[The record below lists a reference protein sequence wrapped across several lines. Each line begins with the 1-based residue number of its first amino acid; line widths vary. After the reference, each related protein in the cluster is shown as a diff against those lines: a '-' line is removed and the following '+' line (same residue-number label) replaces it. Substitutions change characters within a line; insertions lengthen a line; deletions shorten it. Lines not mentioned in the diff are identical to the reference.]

1 MNRLLTSITAGLLL
15 LLCAP
20 ALVFAQSATV
30 SGTVLDAESG
40 DPLPGA
46 NVQISELAL
55 GAATDVEGNF
65 QITNVE
71 PGAYTLQVSFV
82 GYQTYEEGIE
92 LSAGQTLTR
101 TIELQP
107 DYTGLEEVVVTGIAS
122 QTSRARAEVTVS
134 KVDTEELQQSNSY
147 SSVNELLGGKIA
159 GVNVQSSSGNV
170 GGGFRFDVRSGG
182 GIGGGGQPVIYIDG
196 VRVDNAEVGGFG
208 AGGQAISTLANLN
221 PEDIESVEVLKGPA
235 GAALYG
241 TSGSNG
247 VVLITTKSGRAGQ
260 PLSVRYKGVLGV
272 NQQIRDYDYAT
283 SGTPDI
289 ANDFFRDGGIQE
301 HTVSASGGSDIVRYF
316 TAFSFRGEN
325 GTLRNNTLDRNSFR
339 ANFEAFPLSNLT
351 LTAKAGYS
359 RADIG
364 RPQNDNNLLGYLG
377 NVLLST
383 SPFIFTD
390 STAIEAA
397 TNTFENNKFTGSV
410 QVNYQPIDGL
420 ELRASAG
427 YDGIEMRNDE
437 TLPADEQYSGVTNGS
452 RAIFNRRNE
461 QFTYDLNARYSYDII
476 GGLSATSIVGGQ
488 AFDRTLR
495 TSFISKQNFAT
506 ALTTNV
512 GAGSDF
518 ISGDEAFI
526 DTREAGIF
534 AQQEFNY
541 DNTYFLTVGGRQD
554 FATQVG
560 ADAGNI
566 FYPKVSGAV
575 RVDQFNF
582 TPAFF
587 DLLKVRAAYGETG
600 QLPGRLDGIPLLWT
614 ATPSG
619 YGSGAVLDFIGN
631 ADIEPERVKELEVG
645 VDADL
650 FGRVSLSATYFRQNA
665 TGSIIDF
672 AEAPSTG
679 LTASDRPFNVG
690 EKSGQGVELDLSVT
704 PIRRQNVSVTADFI
718 YAYATNT
725 IDDLGG
731 AQPIFDGFDVNANA
745 KVGLPQNAFYTFSS
759 KPQFVNADGEALTGD
774 FNPSDVAGFNIVPT
788 ATDENGAPAR
798 EFLGTPTPDHNGSVS
813 LNVRLF
819 QNLQIYG
826 LIDYAANLRVFN
838 STKVF
843 QTLFGANKDLN
854 TATYL
859 LSDQSSPYE
868 GLTDEQLEEANVPY
882 LIGLDPNTVAP
893 GSAAYLEWADVYARN
908 QTAVQGAAADG
919 NFISDADYIKLREVS
934 VSYNFSDL
942 MNRFLPEA
950 QVESI
955 TLGLSARN
963 IFTTTEYD
971 GIDPEVNFTGARDDS
986 RGQDFLT
993 LAPPRTLTATV
1004 NIRF

>member
-1 MNRLLTSITAGLLL
+1 MNRLLKHIATGLALLL
-15 LLCAP
+15 LAP
-20 ALVFAQSATV
+20 ALAAAQT
-30 SGTVLDAESG
+30 GTVTGTVTDAESG
-40 DPLPGA
+40 EPLPGA
-46 NVQISELAL
+46 NVQIVELNR
-55 GAATDVEGNF
+55 GAATNVEGTYS
-65 QITNVE
+65 ISEVPSGE
-71 PGAYTLQVSFV
+71 YTLRVSFV
-82 GYQTYEEGIE
+82 GFQTFEDNIA
-92 LSAGQTLTR
+92 LRTGQTLR
-101 TIELQP
+101 RNVELEP

-134 KVDTEELQQSNSY
+134 KVDTEELQESNSY

-159 GVNVQSSSGNV
+159 GVNVSSSSGNV

-247 VVLITTKSGRAGQ
+247 VVLITTKTGRAGQ
-260 PLSVRYKGVLGV
+260 PISVRYKGVLGV
-272 NQQIRDYDYAT
+272 NQQIREYDYAT
-283 SGTPDI
+283 SGTPDV
-289 ANDFFRDGGIQE
+289 ANEFFRDGSIEE

-316 TAFSFRGEN
+316 TAFSFRGED

-339 ANFEAFPLSNLT
+339 ANFEAFPLNNLT
-351 LTAKAGYS
+351 VTAKAGYS

-364 RPQNDNNLLGYLG
+364 RPQNDNNLTGYLG

-397 TNTFENNKFTGSV
+397 NNAFENNKFTGSV

-476 GGLSATSIVGGQ
+476 EGLSATSIVGGQ
-488 AFDRTLR
+488 AFDRTLK

-518 ISGDEAFI
+518 ISGDEAFV
-526 DTREAGIF
+526 DAREAGIF

-541 DNTYFLTVGGRQD
+541 QNTYFLTFGGRQD

-566 FYPKVSGAV
+566 FYPKVSGAA
-575 RVDQFNF
+575 RLDQFDI
-582 TPAFF
+582 TPTFF

-614 ATPSG
+614 AAPSG

-631 ADIEPERVKELEVG
+631 ADIEPERVRELEVG

-650 FGRVSLSATYFRQNA
+650 FGRVSLSATYYRQNA
-665 TGSIIDF
+665 SGSIIDF

-704 PIRRQNVSVTADFI
+704 PLRTENVSVTTDFI

-745 KVGLPQNAFYTFSS
+745 RVGLPQNAFYTFSS
-759 KPQFVNADGEALTGD
+759 TAQFVDANGEALSGD
-774 FNPSDVAGFNIVPT
+774 VTPNDVAGFNIVPT
-788 ATDENGAPAR
+788 ATDESGAPAR
-798 EFLGTPTPDHNGSVS
+798 EFLGTPTPNHNGSVS
-813 LNVRLF
+813 VNVRLF
-819 QNLQIYG
+819 QDLQIYG
-826 LIDYAANLRVFN
+826 LIDYAADLHVFN

-868 GLTDEQLEEANVPY
+868 GLSDQQLRDANVPY
-882 LIGLDPNTVAP
+882 LIGLQPNTAAP
-893 GSAAYLEWADVYARN
+893 GSASYLEWAEVYASN

-919 NFISDADYIKLREVS
+919 NFISNANYLKLREVS
-934 VSYNFSDL
+934 ISYNFSSL
-942 MNRFLPEA
+942 VGRLLPET
-950 QVESI
+950 QVESVR
-955 TLGLSARN
+955 LGLSARN
-963 IFTTTEYD
+963 IFTTTNYN

-993 LAPPRTLTATV
+993 LAPPRTLTATL
-1004 NIRF
+1004 NLRF

>member
-1 MNRLLTSITAGLLL
+1 L
-15 LLCAP
+15 AP

-30 SGTVLDAESG
+30 TGTVTDAESG
-40 DPLPGA
+40 EPLPGA
-46 NVQISELAL
+46 NVQLAGLNL
-55 GAATDVEGNF
+55 GAATNVEGSYT
-65 QITNVE
+65 ISEVPAGE
-71 PGAYTLQVSFV
+71 YTLRVSFV
-82 GYQTYEEGIE
+82 GFQTFEEPIE
-92 LSAGQTLTR
+92 LSAGETLNR
-101 TIELQP
+101 DVELQP

-159 GVNVQSSSGNV
+159 GVNVSSSSGNV

-196 VRVDNAEVGGFG
+196 VRVDNAEVEGFG
-208 AGGQAISTLANLN
+208 SGGQGVSTLANLN

-247 VVLITTKSGRAGQ
+247 VVLITTKTGRAGQ
-260 PLSVRYKGVLGV
+260 PLSVRYKGVVGV
-272 NQQIRDYDYAT
+272 NQQIQEYDYAT
-283 SGTPDI
+283 AGTPEV

-339 ANFEAFPLSNLT
+339 ANFEAFPLNNLT

-359 RADIG
+359 RAEIG

-377 NVLLST
+377 NTLLFT
-383 SPFIFTD
+383 SPFAFTD

-397 TNTFENNKFTGSV
+397 TNVFRNNNFTGSV
-410 QVNYQPIDGL
+410 QASYQLIDGL
-420 ELRASAG
+420 ELRASVG

-437 TLPADEQYSGVTNGS
+437 TLPADQQYSGVTSGERS
-452 RAIFNRRNE
+452 IFVRRNE
-461 QFTYDLNARYSYDII
+461 QFTYDVNARYSYSII
-476 GGLSATSIVGGQ
+476 EGLSATSIVGGQ

-495 TSFISKQNFAT
+495 ETFIQKQNFAT
-506 ALTTNV
+506 ELTTNV

-518 ISGDEAFI
+518 IQGDEDFI

-541 DNTYFLTVGGRQD
+541 QNTYFLTFGGRQD

-560 ADAGNI
+560 SDAGNI
-566 FYPKVSGAV
+566 FYPKLSGAV
-575 RVDQFNF
+575 RLDQFNV
-582 TPAFF
+582 TPSFF

-631 ADIEPERVKELEVG
+631 ADIEPERVRELEVG

-650 FGRVSLSATYFRQNA
+650 FGRVSLAATYFRQRA
-665 TGSIIDF
+665 AGSIIDF

-704 PIRRQNVSVTADFI
+704 PVRRENISVTTDFI
-718 YAYATNT
+718 YAYTTNT

-731 AQPIFDGFDVNANA
+731 AQPIFDGFDVNVTR
-745 KVGLPQNAFYTFSS
+745 VGLPQSAFYTYGSTA
-759 KPQFVNADGEALTGD
+759 QFVDANGEALTGD

-788 ATDENGAPAR
+788 ATDANGAPAR
-798 EFLGTPTPDHNGSVS
+798 EFFGTPTPNHNGSVS
-813 LNVRLF
+813 VNVRLF

-826 LIDYAANLRVFN
+826 LIDYAADLQVFN

-868 GLTDEQLEEANVPY
+868 GLTDEQLRDANVPY
-882 LIGLDPNTVAP
+882 LVGLEANSVAP
-893 GSAAYLEWADVYARN
+893 GGASYLDWAEVYAGN

-934 VSYNFSDL
+934 LSYNFSSL

-963 IFTTTEYD
+963 IFTTTNYD

-986 RGQDFLT
+986 RGTDFLT
-993 LAPPRTLTATV
+993 LAPPRTLTATL
-1004 NIRF
+1004 NLRF